1 MALSG
6 IKGTLQEILST
17 VFDLTNGWLNVNL
30 SSLIA
35 GEDQTTHVLGTFM
48 KPVASATYAPLRSNS
63 FGTALS
69 AVASTQPSAVVAA
82 YASNA
87 NAAVRYFQLFNR
99 ATALAGGE
107 TPLASFPI
115 PAGTTNTP
123 GVLLLNSA
131 FFAPSSYQSTG
142 TVWAI
147 STTNATYTSTA
158 TAADHNV
165 VVRYVQ

>member
-1 MALSG
+1 MALSS

-30 SSLIA
+30 GTLIE
-35 GEDQTTHVLGTFM
+35 GEDQTARVLGTFT
-48 KPVASATYAPLRSNS
+48 KPVASATYAPLRSTG
-63 FGTALS
+63 FGTAVS
-69 AVASTQPSAVVAA
+69 AVASAQASAVVAV

-87 NAAVRYFQLFNR
+87 NAAVRYCQLFNR

-107 TPLASFPI
+107 TPIVSFPI
-115 PAGTTNTP
+115 PAGTINNS
-123 GVLLLNSA
+123 GVLLLDSA
-131 FFAPSSYQSTG
+131 FFAPSSYQSIG

-147 STTNATYTSTA
+147 STTNATYTTA

-165 VVRYVQ
+165 IVRYVQ